1 MVLLGR
7 MHMTA
12 VACMAMV
19 LACPVTSL
27 GETERDNAEL
37 VRDVLETSTDKIQAD
52 LERERAVRG
61 QAEGGDAE
69 AQHELGALLA
79 VGRGNPQSYAEAAQ
93 WFQRAAEQGHSGA
106 QYWLGNLYMRGAGVP
121 QDQHRMMQWWHK
133 AAVQGNV
140 NAQYALGSAYRDGD
154 MIKPD
159 AARANA
165 WFFMA
170 SSNTGAINTRRKP
183 KAMAKPAPA
192 SAEAL
197 AEELRARRMESYE
210 NDRRE
215 GGR

>member
-7 MHMTA
+7 MHLAA
-12 VACMAMV
+12 VAGMAMV

-27 GETERDNAEL
+27 GETRRDNVEL
-37 VRDVLETSTDKIQAD
+37 AHDVLETNIDKIQAE
-52 LERERAVRG
+52 LERETAVRG
-61 QAEGGDAE
+61 QAERGNAE

-79 VGRGNPQSYAEAAQ
+79 IGRGTPRSYAEAAQ

-121 QDQHRMMQWWHK
+121 RDKHRMMQWWHK

-140 NAQYALGSAYRDGD
+140 NAQYALGSAYRDGH
-154 MIKPD
+154 MIKQD
-159 AARANA
+159 AARAKA

-170 SSNTGAINTRRKP
+170 SSNVGAINTRQKP

-197 AEELRARRMESYE
+197 AAELRARRMESYE
-210 NDRRE
+210 RDRRE